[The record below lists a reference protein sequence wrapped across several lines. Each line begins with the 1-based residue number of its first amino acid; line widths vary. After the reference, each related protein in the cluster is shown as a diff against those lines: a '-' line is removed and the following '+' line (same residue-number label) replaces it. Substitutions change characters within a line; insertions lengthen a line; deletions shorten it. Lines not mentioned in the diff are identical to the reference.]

1 MMPSKEI
8 ESVDLSL
15 SVIFSSTVSNA
26 PAAILKVSTSTES
39 THVVNEEN
47 KPGSVQYKMR
57 VQACEHWRDQI
68 PSECVSQKS
77 RITLLRSG
85 SCSWCLSPQVPLGQ
99 FLLAFLQEALPLIIL
114 GALLLHPVQKC
125 PALPHARRQRY
136 HVKLSDC
143 ICSQVSTRSRLVELM
158 CL

>member
-47 KPGSVQYKMR
+47 KPSSVQ
-57 VQACEHWRDQI
+57 
-68 PSECVSQKS
+68 
-77 RITLLRSG
+77 
-85 SCSWCLSPQVPLGQ
+85 
-99 FLLAFLQEALPLIIL
+99 
-114 GALLLHPVQKC
+114 
-125 PALPHARRQRY
+125 
-136 HVKLSDC
+136 
-143 ICSQVSTRSRLVELM
+143 
-158 CL
+158 